1 MQLSAR
7 LVQVLPPQT
16 GTGKNGEWK
25 KQEIVVETD
34 GQYPKKVCISVWGD
48 KLNNVP
54 LELGS
59 YLNIDFDIES
69 REFNGRWYTDVK
81 AWKVEVA
88 GPGAETAG
96 AAAPVNVGFAAPPPP
111 PPLPANEKDDL
122 PF

>member
-7 LVQVLPPQT
+7 LIQVLPPQT
-16 GTGKNGEWK
+16 GMGKNGEWR
-25 KQEIVVETD
+25 KQEIIVETD
-34 GQYPKKVCISVWGD
+34 GQYPKKVCVAVWGD

-59 YLNIDFDIES
+59 YLNIDFDVES

-88 GPGAETAG
+88 GPGSERQS
-96 AAAPVNVGFAAPPPP
+96 APVNVGFATPPPP
-111 PPLPANEKDDL
+111 PPLPVNEKDDL